1 MYFDNTKAKGE
12 FTHEGSVADVF
23 KRMRNIIETNDGTRS
38 FEWVTD
44 SCHDQQ
50 APFDHNKETRI
61 ALTSTQ
67 HLISDISKG
76 FFTLKV
82 IAKDVQ
88 VTGIT
93 AGSFND
99 PKHLIKGFLGWRDS
113 NEAIRQIQIWVNG
126 HSIGYNQQEGIREG
140 FAYSTCKDADEMT
153 TAFIHSVYEKVVNYA
168 TTKCGEYFNFN
179 DFKDGLAHTIEWT
192 ANIPFDDL
200 LVLQAFELFPNFA
213 IPNVEVRLYIDPAGL
228 VWCPVSPYA
237 VYEHKTLIQGE
248 SIPYELPQGINY
260 TRQFIQIN
268 EYGTAPITFTENSS
282 GEAPNI
288 TFTAPTITSGEI
300 KVSCNN
306 LSITEL
312 SSHMCGFGVCQQSL
326 SEIMDVLKDG
336 INIPTQFLTYDS
348 FPDAAKERGL
358 KSTVRATLSNATNIS
373 IVFPKHANDITVME
387 NPMYENLQ
395 LRIDNKPFPDKTLST
410 IGAEFLQMQLIASDL
425 DGPIRWTQEFE
436 DSYTQPKNAEDGTR
450 YANTLR
456 DSTRFMWNLQLER
469 NGCGYFFDGYESFGR
484 NIPIEIE
491 GKPIY
496 QGANDTYY
504 NVDAAGTVHPPP
516 VQLWTC
522 RDCYIQLVPGDM
534 CFHVNGEP
542 SGTQK
547 DLRMR
552 PPEH

>member
-12 FTHEGSVADVF
+12 MTHEGSVADVF

-38 FEWVTD
+38 FEWVSD

-88 VTGIT
+88 ITGIT
-93 AGSFND
+93 AGSFDD

-140 FAYSTCKDADEMT
+140 FAYSTCKDADEMS
-153 TAFIHSVYEKVVNYA
+153 TAFIHSVYDKVVNYA

-179 DFKDGLAHTIEWT
+179 DFKDGLPHTIEWT
-192 ANIPFDDL
+192 SNIPFDDL

-228 VWCPVSPYA
+228 VWRPVSPYA

-248 SIPYELPQGINY
+248 TIPYELPQGINY

-282 GEAPNI
+282 GSEPNI
-288 TFTAPTITSGEI
+288 TYSVPTITSGEI

-312 SSHMCGFGVCQQSL
+312 TSHMCGFGVCQQSL
-326 SEIMDVLKDG
+326 SEIMEVLKDG

-348 FPDAAKERGL
+348 FPDSAKERGV

-373 IVFPKHANDITVME
+373 IVFPKHANDITVFE

-425 DGPIRWTQEFE
+425 DGPIRCTQEFE
-436 DSYTQPKNAEDGTR
+436 DSYTQPKNDVDGTR

-456 DSTRFMWNLQLER
+456 DATRFMWNMQLER
-469 NGCGYFFDGYESFGR
+469 NGGGYFFDGYESFGR

-491 GKPIY
+491 AKPIY

-504 NVDAAGTVHPPP
+504 NVDAAGTIHPPP
-516 VQLWTC
+516 IQLWTC
-522 RDCYIQLVPGDM
+522 RDCYITLVPGDM
-534 CFHVNGEP
+534 KFFINGEP
-542 SGTQK
+542 DNSQR
-547 DLRMR
+547 DPRMR